1 MEIAFSLS
9 PRIITKK
16 YELWAAALDAKI
28 SAINV
33 LLEKWFRVG
42 LRFLPLLPVENFQQI
57 YTDFLDEI
65 TTKVD
70 INKVSST
77 AITPLIF
84 NQWDYNVITKKYK
97 NDSDF
102 SFVNNLQQN
111 EHQLRTCSDNEIS
124 AFKKLFSDNFNTKKI
139 FRDYI

>member
-9 PRIITKK
+9 PRIIAEK
-16 YELWAAALDAKI
+16 YELWTATLDAKI
-28 SAINV
+28 STINV

-70 INKVSST
+70 INKVSSI
-77 AITPLIF
+77 AIAPLIF